1 CHFIPTNSDYADDH
15 IYYHDD
21 GDFTSLDNTK
31 DLLYFIKDNY
41 EEGYRTLINHF
52 KEYHNLSDEK
62 ITSIVIE
69 HYDFNAFWSFVLDEL
84 NENRYFGD
92 KPVKKE
98 WFIVPDT
105 LFLTKNEAKEHL
117 ERYKGRYSAEART
130 YAMTALNSDVLKGLI
145 DILHTAKFEASS
157 VCSKDE
163 DLARVTYA
171 FGIVQESC
179 EELAVL
185 DWEEIVEYAEEILSD
200 WHSHMDI
207 QNIEEE
213 GYLIPYSIIK
223 WEELEL
229 KK

>member
-1 CHFIPTNSDYADDH
+1 MSIKLNEEQTVFLKGLQEQMLWEAEHENDSQAHPRFWVIQDCHFIPTNSDYADDH

-117 ERYKGRYSAEART
+117 ERYKGRYSAEAR
-130 YAMTALNSDVLKGLI
+130 
-145 DILHTAKFEASS
+145 
-157 VCSKDE
+157 
-163 DLARVTYA
+163 
-171 FGIVQESC
+171 
-179 EELAVL
+179 
-185 DWEEIVEYAEEILSD
+185 
-200 WHSHMDI
+200 
-207 QNIEEE
+207 
-213 GYLIPYSIIK
+213 
-223 WEELEL
+223 
-229 KK
+229 